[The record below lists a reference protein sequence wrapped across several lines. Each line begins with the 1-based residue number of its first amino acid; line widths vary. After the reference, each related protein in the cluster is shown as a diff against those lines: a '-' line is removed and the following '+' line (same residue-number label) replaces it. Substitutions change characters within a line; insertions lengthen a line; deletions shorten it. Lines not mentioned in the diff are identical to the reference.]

1 MIRKLISRFNRSFA
15 ERMVATRRKHQVPV
29 KIWFEPEKG
38 AGKLKQSAENLFM
51 SGETQDLSATGVG
64 FLVSSIRLKENYLV
78 GQNRV
83 LNVELD
89 LPGAK
94 VRMQV
99 IGQRYEQVGIHIYTS
114 RYLIGASI
122 CQMEEADREVYE
134 HFIQH
139 GDARKKGSLA
149 LGIDKT

>member
-78 GQNRV
+78 GAKSCPQCRTR
-83 LNVELD
+83 

-99 IGQRYEQVGIHIYTS
+99 IGQDTNRSDSHLHVA
-114 RYLIGASI
+114 YLIGASI

-149 LGIDKT
+149 LGVDKT

>member
-15 ERMVATRRKHQVPV
+15 ERMVAPRRKHQVPV
-29 KIWFEPEKG
+29 KVWFEPEKG
-38 AGKLKQSAENLFM
+38 RLKQATENLFI
-51 SGETQDLSATGVG
+51 SGETCDLSATGIG
-64 FLVSSIRLKENYLV
+64 FLVSSVRIKENYLV

-99 IGQRYEQVGIHIYTS
+99 VGQRYEQVGIHISTS
-114 RYLIGASI
+114 RYLIGANI